1 MLAVRTRTYQFILLS
16 LVIFAFSGSRC
27 FADIWM
33 DPGDILSGTLN
44 ALPGGGL
51 ITNST
56 DPFIAWGPL
65 TSFSYVVTRPSDE
78 SLPIHYEYTF
88 MPLPYAPSW
97 SHFILQVSDEDPEGL
112 PAFDLDNPMDF
123 IGSGVFESED
133 PTLYG
138 PSPSNP
144 GIPGTIFGIKY
155 DTTASGSENTLEF
168 DSYRLP
174 MWGDFYVKGGN
185 GPYAYNSSFGTLD
198 GANIPVPNSHYV
210 PVPGAFLLGI
220 LGLGVVGVKMR
231 KFA

>member
-16 LVIFAFSGSRC
+16 LVIFAFFSSRG

-33 DPGDILSGTLN
+33 DPGDILSGTLTGG
-44 ALPGGGL
+44 GGGL

-56 DPFIAWGPL
+56 DSTIAWGPF
-65 TSFSYVVTRPSDE
+65 TSFLYEVTRPSDE
-78 SLPIHYEYTF
+78 SLPFHYKYTF
-88 MPLPYAPSW
+88 TPQPDAPSW
-97 SHFILQVSDEDPEGL
+97 SHFILQVSDDDPDGL

-123 IGSGVFESED
+123 IGTGVFESED

-138 PSPSNP
+138 SSPSNP

-155 DTTASGSENTLEF
+155 DITASGSGNTVEF

-174 MWGDFYVKGGN
+174 MWGDFYTKGG
-185 GPYAYNSSFGTLD
+185 PDPFAYNSGFGILD

-210 PVPGAFLLGI
+210 PVPGAFLLGMI
-220 LGLGVVGVKMR
+220 GLGAAGVKMR